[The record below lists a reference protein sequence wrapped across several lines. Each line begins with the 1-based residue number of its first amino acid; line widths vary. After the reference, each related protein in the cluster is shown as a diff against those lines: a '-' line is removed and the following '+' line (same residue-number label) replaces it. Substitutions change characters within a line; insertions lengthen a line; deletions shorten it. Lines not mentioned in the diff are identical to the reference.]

1 LGEDPVVTKKD
12 IVKTISW
19 DTGMTQLHVKEIV
32 QRTFDEIIETL
43 VRDGKIELRNF
54 GVFKVTKRAAR
65 PARNPR
71 TGDRVNVP
79 EKFVVTF
86 KAGKEMED
94 RVRQLGDSS
103 DSVEEFQETPGVASD
118 QPAHDTAITLES
130 PDFGDS
136 GTKSSFSHFPDN

>member
-1 LGEDPVVTKKD
+1 MTKKD

>member
-1 LGEDPVVTKKD
+1 MTKKD

-79 EKFVVTF
+79 EKLVVTF

-94 RVRQLGDSS
+94 RVRQLGDVP
-103 DSVEEFQETPGVASD
+103 DNVENTQDAPELVSNEST
-118 QPAHDTAITLES
+118 HDTAITPSL

-136 GTKSSFSHFPDN
+136 DSESSFSHFPDS